1 MIHDPVNRDKRRW
14 GAMMRGAIGFAAFLI
29 LALCAR
35 AAMAQAPD
43 CRILLMASNTA
54 QHPGEIVVAPSAAVT
69 LEAHCAGTAQPT
81 YLWSTGQAAFSI
93 GVNAPAAAGAEQ
105 AYTVDVTANGVT
117 RQFAARVRSAAAGT
131 PGCALS
137 REPATPSVRV
147 FTTVRITAVCAGA
160 TSYQWT
166 GGYDLRGQGT
176 STVTHVNVVNQ
187 AGIVAIDVMGINANG
202 PGPATGLPIFYDA
215 APPSCRIVANPSGRV
230 EPNTAV
236 TLVAECDGS
245 PTSYSW
251 AHGAVGALV
260 IVNPA
265 VTASYTV
272 RAANAAGFSVA
283 ATHTI
288 PVSTTAPGLRD
299 FTGHWWGGTTENGW
313 GMTLNQHGDRVFG
326 VVYFYDA
333 TGEPTWAVMPGGTW
347 NSDYTSWTADVYSPT
362 GSPYSSYDPSQLVA
376 GSPTGTMTLTFANPN
391 SITASYRLGY
401 SQWSA
406 GGVPATT
413 YGQKALM
420 PLILN
425 SGANPSGLAVPDMW
439 WGGPAQNGW
448 GMSVNQR
455 DSEVFAA
462 WYTYGEDRRPTWFIV
477 TGNAWTGNTLSA
489 PILRVRGS
497 PWLGV
502 PYDPNAMQVSTAG
515 QSTMSFNDASSG
527 SFAYATGAANASKPI
542 VRQPF

>member
-1 MIHDPVNRDKRRW
+1 MRRS
-14 GAMMRGAIGFAAFLI
+14 IGIAAFLF
-29 LALCAR
+29 LGSFAPAVL
-35 AAMAQAPD
+35 AQAPE
-43 CRILLMASNTA
+43 CRVLLMGTATA
-54 QHPGEIVVAPSAAVT
+54 QHLGEIVVSPSVPVQ
-69 LEAHCAGTAQPT
+69 LQVHCSGTTQPT
-81 YLWSTGQAAFSI
+81 YAWSTGQTTFAINVS
-93 GVNAPAAAGAEQ
+93 APSSAGAEQ
-105 AYTVDVTANGVT
+105 VYTVDVTVGGAT
-117 RQFAARVRSAAAGT
+117 RQLSARVRTAAAGT
-131 PGCALS
+131 PACS
-137 REPATPSVRV
+137 VTRDPATSTVRV
-147 FTTVRITAVCAGA
+147 FTTVRLTAVCNGA
-160 TSYQWT
+160 TSYVWT

-176 STVTHVNVVNQ
+176 TAVTHVNVVNREEVL
-187 AGIVAIDVMGINANG
+187 GIDVMGINAAG
-202 PGPATGLPIFYDA
+202 QGAVSGVTIPYTV
-215 APPSCRIVANPSGRV
+215 APPSCRVVAVPPGRV
-230 EPNTAV
+230 APNTAV

-251 AHGAVGALV
+251 AHGAMGALV

-347 NSDYTSWTADVYSPT
+347 NADYTSWTADIYSPT
-362 GSPYSSYDPSQLVA
+362 GAPYASYDPSQLVA
-376 GSPTGTMTLTFANPN
+376 GSPTGTMTLTFANAN

-401 SQWSA
+401 SQWPA
-406 GGVPATT
+406 GGVPVTT
-413 YGQKALM
+413 YGQKTLM

-425 SGANPSGLAVPDMW
+425 SGTNPSGLAVPDMW

-448 GMSVNQR
+448 GMSINQR

-462 WYTYGEDRRPTWFIV
+462 WYTYGEDGRPTWFIV